1 MIRNTAPLS
10 LFVFSLDGQR
20 YALPLQQV
28 GSVTQAAAVTRV
40 GQLPPALL
48 GLLNVHGSLLPVLDS
63 RYLVDSPSR
72 PIGVDD
78 LFLLLHVADKGW
90 VMPADAVYQVLNLP
104 HEALCHDGPLLSHS
118 GCWQGW
124 FEQDGHAVL
133 ILDMEQTLR
142 RYTLLSADGVQHG

>member
-1 MIRNTAPLS
+1 MIRNASPLS

-20 YALPLQQV
+20 YALPLSQV
-28 GSVTQAAAVTRV
+28 GSVIQAAAVTRV

-72 PIGVDD
+72 PVGVDD

-90 VMPADAVYQVLNLP
+90 VMPADAVHQVLDLP
-104 HEALCHDGPLLSHS
+104 SEALCYDSPLLSHS
-118 GCWQGW
+118 GCWLGW

-133 ILDMEQTLR
+133 ILDLEQTLR
-142 RYTLLSADGVQHG
+142 RYALLTTDGLHHG